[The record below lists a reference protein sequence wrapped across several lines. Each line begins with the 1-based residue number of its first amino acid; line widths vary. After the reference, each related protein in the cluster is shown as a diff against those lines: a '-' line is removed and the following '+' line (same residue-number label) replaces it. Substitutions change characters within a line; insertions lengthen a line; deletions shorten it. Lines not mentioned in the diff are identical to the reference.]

1 MGLLFYPQGGWGV
14 TPPTEKF
21 RCEPRSATRNAGT
34 DYVVTDASFASPPAA
49 VAAALWF
56 CFYAFK
62 ARRRRNAA
70 KSAYYCFRIQSWI
83 LADYLTIQ
91 GQGGNMESREGIK
104 TITLVQ
110 VADLDLWNYA
120 IVKMPTEGYHSA

>member
-1 MGLLFYPQGGWGV
+1 
-14 TPPTEKF
+14 
-21 RCEPRSATRNAGT
+21 
-34 DYVVTDASFASPPAA
+34 VTDASSASPPAA

-70 KSAYYCFRIQSWI
+70 KSAYYCFRIHSWN
-83 LADYLTIQ
+83 LANFLTI
-91 GQGGNMESREGIK
+91 GGEGNGKVQSLEGIK
-104 TITLVQ
+104 STTLVQ